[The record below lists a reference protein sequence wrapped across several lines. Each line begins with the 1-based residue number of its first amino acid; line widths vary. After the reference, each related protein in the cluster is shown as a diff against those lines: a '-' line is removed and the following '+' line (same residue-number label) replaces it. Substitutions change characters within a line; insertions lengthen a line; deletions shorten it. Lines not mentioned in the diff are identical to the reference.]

1 MTWYGINSAT
11 HPHITHEK
19 WKRLWKVMSQGRVG
33 LSGAVFAETAADRT
47 TTFYFTPAARLLAQA
62 LHAVPCTRPR
72 PDKLRLVVGDKR
84 AWVLN
89 FSRVPEE
96 FPTTGY
102 EETVAAALV
111 QLRP

>member
-19 WKRLWKVMSQGRVG
+19 WKCLWKAMSDGGVG
-33 LSGAVFAETAADRT
+33 PSGAAFAGTAADGT
-47 TTFYFTPAARLLAQA
+47 KTFCFTPAARSLAQA

-72 PDKLRLVVGDKR
+72 PGKLRLVAGDKR

-96 FPTTGY
+96 SPTTGH
-102 EETVAAALV
+102 EETVAAPLV